1 MSNFLVYKMNIHFN
15 VFHMLILY
23 DIIKEI

>member
-1 MSNFLVYKMNIHFN
+1 
-15 VFHMLILY
+15 MLILY